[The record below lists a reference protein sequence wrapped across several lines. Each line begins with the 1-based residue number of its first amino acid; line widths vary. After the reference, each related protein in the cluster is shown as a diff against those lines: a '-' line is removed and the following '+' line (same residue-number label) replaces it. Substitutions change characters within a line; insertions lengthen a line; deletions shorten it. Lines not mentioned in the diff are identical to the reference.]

1 MKYSTVGGATE
12 EIDKALSAA
21 DALLALL
28 TVDTLDS
35 DAAHLDTINEKV
47 KKLKED
53 VEQNKEDLIEKAEKM
68 KTIDDEVTGGWS

>member
-53 VEQNKEDLIEKAEKM
+53 VEQNKEDLIEK
-68 KTIDDEVTGGWS
+68 DDEVTGGWS

>member
-1 MKYSTVGGATE
+1 MNYSTVGGATE